1 MKKLFALSGLA
12 FLIGCSTSPPPSPP
26 PAVIPTPKLIPAP
39 ITPPKPTINHVDKY
53 WDGVSAGGGAA
64 SFAQSASTPDDWRL
78 VEHRFNTA
86 TTALKSVPSDSPHYQ
101 DAQKFLKRFNQNA
114 VDAGKMATGQLTTPP
129 ASLLDNSVPE
139 PPRRPRPV
147 STPTP
152 APAPVTPA
160 PTPVAVPSPTP
171 TTETVRKRYYPR
183 PVSRP
188 VRRSKRR

>member
-1 MKKLFALSGLA
+1 MKKFVPLSGLA
-12 FLIGCSTSPPPSPP
+12 LLFGCSSSPPSPP
-26 PAVIPTPKLIPAP
+26 PVIPTPTPISAP
-39 ITPPKPTINHVDKY
+39 ITPPKPAINVVDKY

-78 VEHRFNTA
+78 VEHRLNTA

-114 VDAGKMATGQLTTPP
+114 IDAGKMANGQLTTPP

-152 APAPVTPA
+152 APVPVTPA
-160 PTPVAVPSPTP
+160 PTQVAVPSPTP

-183 PVSRP
+183 PVSRQ